1 MATKTN
7 LELISDGWFME
18 KNSQW
23 PGQAMSLEVD
33 EILESKKSEFQDV
46 LIFKRYIHI
55 YKRYCRSQLM
65 CLVIISLEQLE
76 LFHHFVFDR
85 INKKI

>member
-1 MATKTN
+1 MANKTN

-46 LIFKRYIHI
+46 LVFKRYI
-55 YKRYCRSQLM
+55 KL
-65 CLVIISLEQLE
+65 
-76 LFHHFVFDR
+76 
-85 INKKI
+85 N